1 VLFLVTIVG
10 IAIWIE
16 FWKKKVKILSQKRR
30 KRGTNTNI
38 AESNKRK
45 MESKD
50 ANEMRLAR
58 LKRFGQSD
66 AKSDNNSDKLDY
78 KMDSKDS
85 DKMDYKMDSKDS
97 KDGIQAYFIPIH
109 VFTYSYSLIHT
120 LKMV

>member
-1 VLFLVTIVG
+1 MEK
-10 IAIWIE
+10 IE
-16 FWKKKVKILSQKRR
+16 IPRR
-30 KRGTNTNI
+30 KFKNERDETNTNI

-66 AKSDNNSDKLDY
+66 AKSDNNSDK
-78 KMDSKDS
+78 
-85 DKMDYKMDSKDS
+85 MDYKMDSKDS
-97 KDGIQAYFIPIH
+97 KDSKDGIQTYFNPIYI
-109 VFTYSYSLIHT
+109 FIYSYSLIHT

>member
-1 VLFLVTIVG
+1 
-10 IAIWIE
+10 
-16 FWKKKVKILSQKRR
+16 
-30 KRGTNTNI
+30 
-38 AESNKRK
+38 

-66 AKSDNNSDKLDY
+66 AKSDNSNSDKLDY

-97 KDGIQAYFIPIH
+97 KDGIQAYFTPIH

>member
-1 VLFLVTIVG
+1 MEK
-10 IAIWIE
+10 IE
-16 FWKKKVKILSQKRR
+16 IPRQKFKNERDE
-30 KRGTNTNI
+30 TNTNI

-66 AKSDNNSDKLDY
+66 AKSDNNSDKMDY

-97 KDGIQAYFIPIH
+97 KDSKDGIQTYFTPIH
-109 VFTYSYSLIHT
+109 IFIYSYSFIHT